1 MLLNYHEPDAGV
13 LSSSGYGVIWIYI
26 YIAIISDV
34 NEKAILVTIRSGRSA
49 TFTGVDFRSC

>member
-1 MLLNYHEPDAGV
+1 M

-49 TFTGVDFRSC
+49 TFTGVDVRSC